1 MYVRKSVRKRKGRYS
16 LFKNRYYLLSLMII
30 GIEFHFKVPSYIK
43 LFFMLLEG
51 GLGKRNVFELSR
63 RLCCSD
69 TFSKFDNFS
78 RDGVA
83 PYNKKI

>member
-1 MYVRKSVRKRKGRYS
+1 
-16 LFKNRYYLLSLMII
+16 
-30 GIEFHFKVPSYIK
+30 
-43 LFFMLLEG
+43 MLLEG